1 MKSKQQGLVYLVDV
15 GGSSLKAN
23 VARTDEALT
32 CFILDQPFVLDLD
45 TSQDFDGIL
54 RSFGKLFSRLEAA
67 YLEKTGSSGADAVV
81 EGLGLAFPGPFD
93 YVHLVSYMEN
103 LAKYE
108 ALYGKPL
115 EEPLKKTLQASQ
127 KSLRLS
133 SPIRIFAQND
143 ARVFTLGA
151 WVLDGEKTYKRIG
164 GFTLGTG
171 CGSGFI
177 YDGRWLCDEPDALFN
192 SIGLPVDGYVY
203 PLDLAGQRTDDVLSA
218 RGLLDLAKKEGLDIN
233 KAIDLKLLGDQAS
246 PAALKVYADF
256 GSYLEKLLFENL
268 KDYPLDRAY
277 LGGRIAGSFSWMKE
291 GFGRKDH
298 IDKIQPVYRTSEAV
312 LVGLRKMLILKGG

>member
-1 MKSKQQGLVYLVDV
+1 MKNKAQGLVYLVDV

-32 CFILDQPFVLDLD
+32 CFVLDEPLVLDLD
-45 TSQDFDGIL
+45 TSEDFDGIF
-54 RSFGKLFSRLEAA
+54 RSFGKLFSLLEEA
-67 YLEKTGSSGADAVV
+67 YLEKTGSAESDAVL

-93 YVHLVSYMEN
+93 YVRLISYMEN
-103 LAKYE
+103 LAKYG

-115 EEPLKKTLQASQ
+115 EEPFMKALKDSQKTLG
-127 KSLRLS
+127 LS
-133 SPIRIFAQND
+133 PGLKIFAQND

-151 WVLDGEKTYKRIG
+151 WVLDGEKPYKRIG

-177 YDGRWLCDEPDALFN
+177 YDGHWLCDEPEDYYRGL
-192 SIGLPVDGYVY
+192 GLPPDGYVY
-203 PLDLAGQRTDDVLSA
+203 PLDLEGRRVDDVLSA
-218 RGLLDLAKKEGLDIN
+218 RGLVTLARQDGLNIP
-233 KAIDLKLLGDQAS
+233 KAIVLKRLADKGDPAS
-246 PAALKVYADF
+246 LKIYADF

-268 KDYPLDRAY
+268 ATYPLDKAY
-277 LGGRIAGSFSWMKE
+277 LGGRIAQSFPLMEE
-291 GFGRKDH
+291 GFGRPDH
-298 IDKIQPVYRTSEAV
+298 IRKIKPVYRTSEAV